1 MRNINSRSETRTD
14 PVHRVYNC
22 RMHNLKA
29 VLLAPVALLVM
40 ANPGLAQT
48 DPKDDVLNVEAAYNQ
63 ARLQSD
69 IAALDHIL
77 ADDYVGIS
85 QWGDTTRN
93 KQDVLKLFQGS
104 FKVLSLVPT
113 GMEVRVNGDAAVIC
127 GQMNESNAWKYRF
140 VRTYI
145 RRQGRWQLLAMAQM
159 FQVDPDTMKV
169 VQH

>member
-1 MRNINSRSETRTD
+1 METISSRGETKTK

-29 VLLAPVALLVM
+29 VFLAPVALLVM
-40 ANPGLAQT
+40 ADAGLAQT
-48 DPKDDVLNVEAAYNQ
+48 DLKEEVLKIEAAYNQ
-63 ARLQSD
+63 ARIQSD
-69 IAALDHIL
+69 VAALDHIL
-77 ADDYVGIS
+77 ADDYVGIT

-93 KQDVLKLFQGS
+93 KPDVLELFRGS

-113 GMEVRVNGDAAVIC
+113 GVEARVNGDTAVVC

-140 VRTYI
+140 VRTYVK
-145 RRQGRWQLLAMAQM
+145 RQGRWQLLAMAQM
-159 FQVDPDTMKV
+159 FQVDPQTMKV